1 MGSKSSTP
9 ASPVSD
15 DSSPTRQI
23 YSRAER
29 VSDYEQSARQARQE
43 RSFMERAE
51 SSIQNFIYSTNTSSV
66 DIQRSSHT
74 NGQHTAATH
83 DRLGSS
89 LETPAHQPVR
99 PSSIPTGTSSRSY
112 SIGSSGAG
120 VAVGQQSDSTS
131 SSISSNTGLGH
142 FLSNFNLWRAS
153 GPSSSDRQRAQSLSH
168 MPDPALLN
176 QSSTTNQ
183 GGDPPSRSHYETEEP
198 SSLSNPRAALTRL
211 LTSRESRSTSSSANN
226 PSSATIA
233 ESSSGHHQ
241 RRDNSGAFSV
251 RDLTFAAAQE
261 FLAEATLNGLG
272 LGRVYVTHSLPSHMW
287 AVNGIKCPVCSKF
300 VMPDDIECHLVM
312 CLTKPRLNYNEDI
325 LTDEKGEC
333 VICLEDLLK
342 GHVIARLPCLCVY
355 HKSCIDQWFDV
366 NRSCPEH
373 PSD

>member
-1 MGSKSSTP
+1 MGSKASTP

-15 DSSPTRQI
+15 DSSSTRQI

-51 SSIQNFIYSTNTSSV
+51 SSIQNFIYSTNTSNV

-89 LETPAHQPVR
+89 LETPAHQPAR

-112 SIGSSGAG
+112 SIGSGAG

-153 GPSSSDRQRAQSLSH
+153 GSSSSTSDRQRAQSLSH

-183 GGDPPSRSHYETEEP
+183 GGDPPSRSRYETEEP

-226 PSSATIA
+226 PSPAANA

-287 AVNGIKCPVCSKF
+287 AVNGNLVSF
-300 VMPDDIECHLVM
+300 HLYAWVSF
-312 CLTKPRLNYNEDI
+312 L
-325 LTDEKGEC
+325 
-333 VICLEDLLK
+333 
-342 GHVIARLPCLCVY
+342 
-355 HKSCIDQWFDV
+355 
-366 NRSCPEH
+366 
-373 PSD
+373 

>member
-1 MGSKSSTP
+1 MGSKASTP
-9 ASPVSD
+9 ASPVSE

-51 SSIQNFIYSTNTSSV
+51 SSIQNFIYSNNTSSV
-66 DIQRSSHT
+66 DIQRSSHS
-74 NGQHTAATH
+74 NGQQGAATH
-83 DRLGSS
+83 ERLGSS

-99 PSSIPTGTSSRSY
+99 PSSVQAGTNSRSY
-112 SIGSSGAG
+112 SIGSAGGA
-120 VAVGQQSDSTS
+120 AVGQSDS
-131 SSISSNTGLGH
+131 SSISSSTGLSH

-153 GPSSSDRQRAQSLSH
+153 GASSTDRQRAQSLSH

-183 GGDPPSRSHYETEEP
+183 SGDPSRSRYEIDEP
-198 SSLSNPRAALTRL
+198 SSLSDPRAALTRL
-211 LTSRESRSTSSSANN
+211 LSSRENRSASNPGNN
-226 PSSATIA
+226 PSSATST
-233 ESSSGHHQ
+233 ESSGHRQ

-287 AVNGIKCPVCSKF
+287 AVNGNLIFFSFVCMSSRSVSLTLFSELKKVTVGSF
-300 VMPDDIECHLVM
+300 IEATRVRQGKGLGIPMLHETRDDYTARASCHSVSAL
-312 CLTKPRLNYNEDI
+312 
-325 LTDEKGEC
+325 
-333 VICLEDLLK
+333 
-342 GHVIARLPCLCVY
+342 
-355 HKSCIDQWFDV
+355 
-366 NRSCPEH
+366 
-373 PSD
+373 

>member
-1 MGSKSSTP
+1 MGSKASTP
-9 ASPVSD
+9 ASPVSE

-51 SSIQNFIYSTNTSSV
+51 SSIQNFIYSNNTSSV
-66 DIQRSSHT
+66 DIQRSSQS
-74 NGQHTAATH
+74 NGQRGAATH
-83 DRLGSS
+83 ERLGSS

-99 PSSIPTGTSSRSY
+99 PSSMQAGTNSRSY
-112 SIGSSGAG
+112 SIGSAGGA
-120 VAVGQQSDSTS
+120 AVGQSDS
-131 SSISSNTGLGH
+131 SSISSSTGLSH

-153 GPSSSDRQRAQSLSH
+153 GASSTDRQRAQSLSH

-183 GGDPPSRSHYETEEP
+183 SGDPSRSRYEIDEP
-198 SSLSNPRAALTRL
+198 SSLSDPRAALTRL
-211 LTSRESRSTSSSANN
+211 LSSRENRSASNPGNN
-226 PSSATIA
+226 PSSATST
-233 ESSSGHHQ
+233 ESSGHRQ

-312 CLTKPRLNYNEDI
+312 CLTKPRLNYNEDV

>member
-1 MGSKSSTP
+1 MGSKASTP

-29 VSDYEQSARQARQE
+29 VSDYEQSARQARNE

-51 SSIQNFIYSTNTSSV
+51 SSIHNFIYSNNTSSV

-74 NGQHTAATH
+74 NGEHVGSAH

-89 LETPAHQPVR
+89 LEVQVQQPAR
-99 PSSIPTGTSSRSY
+99 PSSIPTGSSRSY
-112 SIGSSGAG
+112 SIGSTTG
-120 VAVGQQSDSTS
+120 VAAGQSDSTS
-131 SSISSNTGLGH
+131 SSISSNTGLSH
-142 FLSNFNLWRAS
+142 FLSSFNLWRAS
-153 GPSSSDRQRAQSLSH
+153 GPSTSDRQRAQSLSH

-183 GGDPPSRSHYETEEP
+183 SGDSSRSRYETEEP

-211 LTSRESRSTSSSANN
+211 LSSRETRTSSAGNN
-226 PSSATIA
+226 PSSTNA
-233 ESSSGHHQ
+233 EGSGHHQ
-241 RRDNSGAFSV
+241 RRDNTGPFSV

-287 AVNGIKCPVCSKF
+287 AVNGNHISYSCMFSSLDSLCISRREQTSFDLVGTIRYAVGGLFGNPNISRARNGACVVHECPHFYSAIV
-300 VMPDDIECHLVM
+300 PQL
-312 CLTKPRLNYNEDI
+312 
-325 LTDEKGEC
+325 
-333 VICLEDLLK
+333 
-342 GHVIARLPCLCVY
+342 
-355 HKSCIDQWFDV
+355 
-366 NRSCPEH
+366 RSSRGIH
-373 PSD
+373 SLIVV